1 MVEINSK
8 SNPTKAVEVLTE
20 AEKNAVMMAVNAY
33 VKDALHTT
41 EEAKE
46 DEKMLGEVVD
56 VIFKEECKKAT
67 RMMGKMEETRFAM
80 DVKLNNYI
88 TERWGLIITE
98 GKILVGDKLS
108 KEQLDN
114 RMEES
119 LPVRN
124 LLQYIRE
131 NGINIKWQSVV
142 EAGLSELEE
151 AKAEILRSE
160 LPEEDWNLTFDDL
173 HLTKKCQQSIHK
185 VFEKYAERAA
195 SAYTYNE

>member
-88 TERWGLIITE
+88 TERWGLI
-98 GKILVGDKLS
+98 KIG
-108 KEQLDN
+108 
-114 RMEES
+114 
-119 LPVRN
+119 
-124 LLQYIRE
+124 
-131 NGINIKWQSVV
+131 
-142 EAGLSELEE
+142 
-151 AKAEILRSE
+151 
-160 LPEEDWNLTFDDL
+160 
-173 HLTKKCQQSIHK
+173 
-185 VFEKYAERAA
+185 RAHV
-195 SAYTYNE
+195 